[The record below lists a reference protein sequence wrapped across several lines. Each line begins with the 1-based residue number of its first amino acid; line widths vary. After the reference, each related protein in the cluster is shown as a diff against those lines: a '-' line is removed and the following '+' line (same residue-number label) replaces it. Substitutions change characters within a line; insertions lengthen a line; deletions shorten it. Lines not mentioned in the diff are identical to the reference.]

1 VKEVKKAAEKLIA
14 ANPKRPDNLRLLARV
29 CEQEGW
35 VNSFTGRYQGAAAAY
50 TERNS
55 LIPNYPQ
62 DDYILC
68 ALLVLAGDT
77 EGYRKCRTKMFRKF
91 ADLNDPDVDWRL
103 ARAYVIAPGGGAD
116 PAIGLPLIER
126 AVRSNPNAA
135 WYLHVLG
142 LAQYR
147 AGHFAET
154 IKQLNHSIE

>member
-1 VKEVKKAAEKLIA
+1 
-14 ANPKRPDNLRLLARV
+14 
-29 CEQEGW
+29 
-35 VNSFTGRYQGAAAAY
+35 
-50 TERNS
+50 

-126 AVRSNPNAA
+126 AVRSNPNGA

-154 IKQLNHSIE
+154 IKQLNHSIEVDRVWTDLTAVNWIVLAMAHHQLGHADEANVYHKKVTDYLKVVRHPQYRFPMPP